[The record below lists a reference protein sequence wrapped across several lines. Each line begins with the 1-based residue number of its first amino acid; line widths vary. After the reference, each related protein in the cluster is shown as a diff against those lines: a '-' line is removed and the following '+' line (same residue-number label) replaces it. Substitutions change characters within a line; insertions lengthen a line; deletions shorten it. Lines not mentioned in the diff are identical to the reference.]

1 MGSDYHYQTVER
13 YELMAGVLVPVAEGG
28 YHLDPDDIRVRNG
41 VTEARELTSPY
52 GALHY
57 AVGYSEPDDEGDES
71 PDDESSGD
79 WERCFDYAELPDGR
93 IILHAVDN
101 SESGGYIEGYAYEVV
116 SKDEA
121 PARAMEMVEDAL
133 ETICLHGR
141 EHDEEGWNQDPYYF
155 VRSVMG
161 ACGIEPY
168 ASAPYNEN
176 RRGDIPNL

>member
-1 MGSDYHYQTVER
+1 
-13 YELMAGVLVPVAEGG
+13 MAGVLVPVAEGG

-52 GALHY
+52 GTLHY
-57 AVGYSEPDDEGDES
+57 AVGYDRPE
-71 PDDESSGD
+71 DDESSDDDEEAPFDWENDGD
-79 WERCFDYAELPDGR
+79 WQRYFDHATLPDGR

-141 EHDEEGWNQDPYYF
+141 EHDAEGWNQDPYYF

-176 RRGDIPNL
+176 RRGDIPNIGA